1 MTTSKQPGMGMRF
14 SREELRPLAILEGL
28 PDQHLDWF
36 AAHGER
42 VVLGP
47 GEHMFERGEPADSMW
62 LVVNGVIQGFEEIGG
77 QWLLVATTERGQVT
91 GMLPFSRMTHYP
103 RYTVAPVP
111 SEVLRLEASLFD
123 EMQAVSLE
131 VVRRLVAHMS
141 DRVRGDVRLARHHV
155 PDEALK
161 RLERLRSAD
170 RRGEI
175 ATLTPLERS
184 DREDDLAAWLE
195 AQSIGEPWKLAA
207 TFGDAGLTVQDLLDV
222 DTALRVDAPENAL
235 TCALSWLGAGLE
247 SDHLVEEI
255 AAAAQHISTLVASVK
270 SYSHMDRSP
279 AHEPTDVRAGL
290 DSTIMML
297 RHSLEERAIQL
308 VRDYQSDLP
317 MVTGNGG
324 QLNQVWTI
332 LMENAIDAMDIGGRL
347 LLRARRNDTWV
358 EVEIVDD
365 GSGIARDIRGH
376 IFEPFFTTK
385 DVGSG
390 TGLSL
395 SVAKRCVETHQ
406 GHIDVRSRPGR
417 TAMCVRLPMALE
429 GGAKPNG
436 MN

>member
-77 QWLLVATTERGQVT
+77 QSLLVATTERGQVT

-131 VVRRLVAHMS
+131 VVRRLVAQMS
-141 DRVRGDVRLARHHV
+141 DRVRGDVRLEQQNEKMLAIGRLAAGIAHELNIPAAAMQRAVARLAEHRILMPKLVTALARHHV
-155 PDEALK
+155 PAEALK

-195 AQSIGEPWKLAA
+195 AQSVSEPWKLAA

-222 DTALRVDAPENAL
+222 DTALRVDAPEPAL

-279 AHEPTDVRAGL
+279 AHEPTDVRAGP
-290 DSTIMML
+290 
-297 RHSLEERAIQL
+297 R
-308 VRDYQSDLP
+308 
-317 MVTGNGG
+317 
-324 QLNQVWTI
+324 
-332 LMENAIDAMDIGGRL
+332 
-347 LLRARRNDTWV
+347 
-358 EVEIVDD
+358 
-365 GSGIARDIRGH
+365 
-376 IFEPFFTTK
+376 
-385 DVGSG
+385 
-390 TGLSL
+390 
-395 SVAKRCVETHQ
+395 
-406 GHIDVRSRPGR
+406 
-417 TAMCVRLPMALE
+417 
-429 GGAKPNG
+429 
-436 MN
+436 